1 MTVHHPAVHRHV
13 VPFGWE
19 LIGAAIA
26 GALVTLIALSAAG
39 VRVLPAPADMPFRM
53 SDLTL
58 LMQRSSPATTT
69 ISPELG
75 LLQQRHGEQGIPFL
89 SPALVSFRAGEIAE
103 GAVQV
108 PTWQTYRQGEIAEG
122 AVPATPTWTDYRAG
136 EIAEGAVQVPTWQTY
151 RQGEI
156 AEGMTPVEPAWS
168 DYRAGEIAEGTVPVP
183 PSWSDYR
190 QGEIDAGG

>member
-19 LIGAAIA
+19 LIGAAIV

-75 LLQQRHGEQGIPFL
+75 LLQQRHGEQAVPFL
-89 SPALVSFRAGEIAE
+89 SPAVVSYRAGEIAE
-103 GAVQV
+103 GAVLV
-108 PTWQTYRQGEIAEG
+108 PTWQTYRQDEIAQG
-122 AVPATPTWTDYRAG
+122 VVPVESSWTDYRAG
-136 EIAEGAVQVPTWQTY
+136 EIAEGAVPIPPT
-151 RQGEI
+151 
-156 AEGMTPVEPAWS
+156 
-168 DYRAGEIAEGTVPVP
+168 
-183 PSWSDYR
+183 WSDYR